1 MKTAKTIASKLA
13 AITCA
18 LTLVTAPATAFA
30 MPIPGP
36 IPAPIP
42 EIAEFVP
49 APLDGEA
56 MDAVV
61 IALADAGLTTPEIEN
76 LSVSTYEG
84 ALYAERVVDVEF
96 DAYGDHYSYVVG
108 AWTDCIIEAHV
119 F

>member
-13 AITCA
+13 AVACA

-30 MPIPGP
+30 QPIPGP

-42 EIAEFVP
+42 EIAQFVP

-61 IALADAGLTTPEIEN
+61 IALADADLTASEVEN

-84 ALYAERVVDVEF
+84 APYAERVVDVEF
-96 DAYGDHYSYVVG
+96 DAYGDHFCYVIG